1 MKRLLV
7 RERYFYWEDGEP
19 FFYLG
24 DTAWELLHQLN
35 REEVARYMALRAQQ
49 GFTVVQTVALAEL
62 DGLRVPN
69 AYGRKPLLD
78 GENGQ
83 PDPTQPDVAG
93 DYSYWDHV
101 DYAVETAA
109 EHGLV
114 IALLPTW
121 GDKFCSLWGK
131 GPCVFTPENAYQYG
145 KWLGARYA
153 SRWNI
158 LWMLGG
164 DRALN
169 ETTRPIIDRMA
180 EGIRE
185 ADGAHLM
192 TFHPPGSHNSTE
204 YLNDA
209 AYIDFHTAQTGHDV
223 AKCYPSD
230 AEMRAM
236 SLASAK
242 PYMDSEP

>member
-35 REEVARYMALRAQQ
+35 REEIARYMALRAQQ

-83 PDPTQPDVAG
+83 PDPTRPDVAG

-131 GPCVFTPENAYQYG
+131 GPCVFTPENAYQNG
-145 KWLGARYA
+145 KWLASGRRTAR
-153 SRWNI
+153 I
-158 LWMLGG
+158 
-164 DRALN
+164 
-169 ETTRPIIDRMA
+169 
-180 EGIRE
+180 
-185 ADGAHLM
+185 
-192 TFHPPGSHNSTE
+192 
-204 YLNDA
+204 
-209 AYIDFHTAQTGHDV
+209 
-223 AKCYPSD
+223 
-230 AEMRAM
+230 
-236 SLASAK
+236 
-242 PYMDSEP
+242 

>member
-35 REEVARYMALRAQQ
+35 REEIARYMALRAQQ

-93 DYSYWDHV
+93 DYS
-101 DYAVETAA
+101 
-109 EHGLV
+109 
-114 IALLPTW
+114 
-121 GDKFCSLWGK
+121 
-131 GPCVFTPENAYQYG
+131 
-145 KWLGARYA
+145 
-153 SRWNI
+153 
-158 LWMLGG
+158 
-164 DRALN
+164 
-169 ETTRPIIDRMA
+169 
-180 EGIRE
+180 
-185 ADGAHLM
+185 
-192 TFHPPGSHNSTE
+192 
-204 YLNDA
+204 
-209 AYIDFHTAQTGHDV
+209 
-223 AKCYPSD
+223 
-230 AEMRAM
+230 
-236 SLASAK
+236 
-242 PYMDSEP
+242 

>member
-35 REEVARYMALRAQQ
+35 REEIARYMALRAQQ

-109 EHGLV
+109 EHCCR
-114 IALLPTW
+114 W
-121 GDKFCSLWGK
+121 C
-131 GPCVFTPENAYQYG
+131 CC
-145 KWLGARYA
+145 A
-153 SRWNI
+153 S
-158 LWMLGG
+158 
-164 DRALN
+164 
-169 ETTRPIIDRMA
+169 
-180 EGIRE
+180 
-185 ADGAHLM
+185 
-192 TFHPPGSHNSTE
+192 S
-204 YLNDA
+204 
-209 AYIDFHTAQTGHDV
+209 
-223 AKCYPSD
+223 
-230 AEMRAM
+230 
-236 SLASAK
+236 SAW
-242 PYMDSEP
+242 